1 MSGPV
6 SPPLTVKESDSSVSV
21 RPTTVLSFN
30 AADFTV
36 AGTGSEATISIDST
50 GTGAALTATQIGFG
64 NASDLLTG
72 SSKLVFLE
80 ASDCMGLGTSTPVVY
95 STAATTLQIHDA
107 TLPELRLTNT
117 ATGAAAGSGS
127 LLQVAGSDFYIWNAE
142 AAKMHF
148 ATNSQVVGTFD
159 SAGKLGLGTQTPSYT
174 LDAIA
179 ATDDSIARFKSND
192 ANAGIIVDSPNDGYS
207 VIFFAE
213 DSTNK
218 WSVGKLASASDTFS
232 IYNEVT
238 NDAVLKI
245 QADNDMIYNDG
256 NDAATFYMKSSNE
269 VALDIAGSNAIG
281 VSIALDATG
290 TGGDEWRLVS
300 GANSAG
306 IGGGNFGLYNVDAST
321 YVWTAGEDGVVGIGA
336 FPGDSDVE
344 RLHVQGTAA
353 DANDPLVRFESTD
366 AGTAKAP
373 ILEFYRNSAS
383 PADSDYIG
391 AIHFSGN
398 NVSGTKTEYGRILS
412 QINDISAA
420 TEDAAM
426 YFQIYEMGT
435 PRTIM
440 TLHKSAVVFNENQRN
455 IDFRVESDNNPNM
468 ILVDSDVDKMGI
480 GAAPDST
487 LGLLQVNVG
496 NSTATALTLI
506 STDADAAVSPT
517 LDLYRNSATPLDGDD
532 IGKITFSG
540 RDDGGDKQTYASIFG
555 ELADVNVGTNLDARL
570 IIQAMSA
577 GNETWEYMRVGAQ
590 DIVFNETS
598 QDINFRIESN
608 GNANMLKVDGGLNLV
623 SVGAA
628 PVSGGATFQVPDN
641 TISSYC
647 NVNAV
652 RSDGVATQTFLN
664 EDCQGQMWVNNS
676 ATDWAFDLPES
687 TVKGMW
693 FKFVSTGGNITVDPN
708 PSGGTSNTINGGT
721 GALTRS
727 TDNQVYTVICIDSNA
742 WVMDSP

>member
-6 SPPLTVKESDSSVSV
+6 RPPLTVAETDGTPTI
-21 RPTTVLSFN
+21 RPCNTITFN
-30 AADFTV
+30 SADFVVIDNGATARIDLV
-36 AGTGSEATISIDST
+36 PGGGAGASLTST
-50 GTGAALTATQIGFG
+50 MIGFG
-64 NASDLLTG
+64 DVANLLTG

-344 RLHVQGTAA
+344 RLHVKGTG
-353 DANDPLVRFESTD
+353 DGTLVRLESTD
-366 AGTAKAP
+366 TGAGSAPELNLYRSATATTDDLVGQLRFQAKSATGSINITAATIYTQLKAVSGTAMDSVIHFDIRKSNSSVSALQLSNTASVFNAGNVDIDFRIETTGNTNMFVVKSSTNNVGIGGTP
-373 ILEFYRNSAS
+373 DSSAVLHVKDNGSRANTVLIESTDTDDNDDGPDLVLYRNKNSPSAATDLGIVRFRGRNNASADIEYGYIRTDVVSGFGTTANGLMKLGVVADGTAPTDSLYIDGTGSS
-383 PADSDYIG
+383 PVVGVG
-391 AIHFSGN
+391 AQPTSTAAQFQVNEDASFSSYLENQNTSGIVDASLQKN
-398 NVSGTKTEYGRILS
+398 GHVVSNPAGGDITVTLGTGGSQGEKVTITNVSGDSSTV
-412 QINDISAA
+412 
-420 TEDAAM
+420 
-426 YFQIYEMGT
+426 
-435 PRTIM
+435 
-440 TLHKSAVVFNENQRN
+440 TLAVAV
-455 IDFRVESDNNPNM
+455 
-468 ILVDSDVDKMGI
+468 G
-480 GAAPDST
+480 DST
-487 LGLLQVNVG
+487 F
-496 NSTATALTLI
+496 TTP
-506 STDADAAVSPT
+506 AA
-517 LDLYRNSATPLDGDD
+517 
-532 IGKITFSG
+532 F
-540 RDDGGDKQTYASIFG
+540 
-555 ELADVNVGTNLDARL
+555 
-570 IIQAMSA
+570 SA
-577 GNETWEYMRVGAQ
+577 GDSQTWLCYKDLNWIM
-590 DIVFNETS
+590 INS
-598 QDINFRIESN
+598 Q
-608 GNANMLKVDGGLNLV
+608 
-623 SVGAA
+623 
-628 PVSGGATFQVPDN
+628 T
-641 TISSYC
+641 
-647 NVNAV
+647 
-652 RSDGVATQTFLN
+652 
-664 EDCQGQMWVNNS
+664 
-676 ATDWAFDLPES
+676 
-687 TVKGMW
+687 
-693 FKFVSTGGNITVDPN
+693 
-708 PSGGTSNTINGGT
+708 
-721 GALTRS
+721 
-727 TDNQVYTVICIDSNA
+727 
-742 WVMDSP
+742 